1 MFNLCVLTA
10 CYSRHELTV
19 AMQRRCLP
27 FLVHFRTL
35 KVCDSKIKSLANM
48 AEQKSY
54 KKDTSLNS
62 RKPHLDVCKNH
73 RSMLKSN
80 ILNRVINPKLVIV

>member
-1 MFNLCVLTA
+1 MT
-10 CYSRHELTV
+10 
-19 AMQRRCLP
+19 
-27 FLVHFRTL
+27 
-35 KVCDSKIKSLANM
+35 
-48 AEQKSY
+48 EQKSY

>member
-1 MFNLCVLTA
+1 MA

-19 AMQRRCLP
+19 GLQRRCIP

-35 KVCDSKIKSLANM
+35 KVCDSKIKSLPNM
-48 AEQKSY
+48 TEQKCY